1 MKKFVTVQTHSL
13 LMTCVCE
20 AGSQKESN
28 SVVCFLLLTS
38 EHRCH
43 EIGTAGLARILIS
56 LCHFDT
62 LTWWTVLWYRG
73 LHETGSLFGLWP
85 GS

>member
-13 LMTCVCE
+13 LTTWACG
-20 AGSQKESN
+20 AGSRKESN
-28 SVVCFLLLTS
+28 SVVRFLLLTS

-43 EIGTAGLARILIS
+43 EIGTAGLARILLS
-56 LCHFDT
+56 RSHFNT
-62 LTWWTVLWYRG
+62 LTWWTMLWYRG
-73 LHETGSLFGLWP
+73 LHEPSSLFGLWP